1 MTATPSYPG
10 RFIVLDGVDGCGK
23 STQAK
28 RLVHSLSTQG
38 EVEVQHLREPGST
51 ALGEGLR
58 ELLLSRK
65 QDMGPEV
72 ESLLFCA
79 ARRQMLD
86 LLVRPALEQG
96 QWVVC
101 ERFHPSTLAYQG
113 GAGGVSDETLAQLL
127 EGWAGDPKPDLVLI
141 LDLDPAEAEQRRG
154 RSSDRIEDK
163 GQGFQEEVARAM
175 RHYAKTHPAAELVEA
190 NGTADEVAERIRAYV
205 DGLRV
210 GPR

>member
-1 MTATPSYPG
+1 MPAVPPSPG

-28 RLVHSLSTQG
+28 RLVQALCERSGLD
-38 EVEVQHLREPGST
+38 VVHLREPGST
-51 ALGEGLR
+51 SLGEALR
-58 ELLLSRK
+58 SLLLSRD

-86 LLVRPALEQG
+86 DLVRPALERG

-113 GAGGVSDETLAQLL
+113 AAGGVPMDALVQLL
-127 EGWAGDPKPDLVLI
+127 MTWAGDPQPDCILI
-141 LDLDPAEAEQRRG
+141 LDLDPSAAKRRRG
-154 RSSDRIEDK
+154 LSSDRIEDK
-163 GQGFQEEVARAM
+163 GHVFQERVAEAM
-175 RHYAKTHPAAELVEA
+175 RDYTQHNSTAALIA
-190 NGTADEVAERIRAYV
+190 GTGSPDEVAQRVLAEV
-205 DGLRV
+205 DRLGVTGR
-210 GPR
+210 